1 MNADEKVAALE
12 DLLARVKRNA
22 ALPRATG
29 AAMTSAPEA
38 DEFEE
43 VGDDME
49 IEELDLDEEDIVDL
63 TDDEAEPTE
72 LAAAAEA
79 EEAPSVAA
87 SAAEEQTELSADDVD
102 IDFEDVEDTAEPE
115 EEPPASSRRAK
126 APSSMDE
133 ALASAAEAEDDER
146 EVPLKTPPPESGR
159 QVAGPPIPP
168 QPPTPDIAVEDDLE
182 APISATPVGGG
193 PTPEQLGQ
201 TVDLEE
207 GPRAELELE
216 QAVEGKPPAVADEL
230 EAPLPDASQPGA
242 FSPELS
248 PPESARAEI
257 ERHREELG
265 AEPAAPAEPPAPAPP
280 PAEVE
285 PQVFRRPAAPAGEVA
300 AFAHAAG
307 TFQPKTFVELLD
319 ASLELKAD

>member
-22 ALPRATG
+22 ALPRTTG
-29 AAMTSAPEA
+29 AAMTAAPEA
-38 DEFEE
+38 EEFEE

-63 TDDEAEPTE
+63 TDDEAEAAE
-72 LAAAAEA
+72 LAAAGEEPSAAAPAAEA
-79 EEAPSVAA
+79 QAEMAA
-87 SAAEEQTELSADDVD
+87 DEVD
-102 IDFEDVEDTAEPE
+102 IDFDDVEDTAAEPE
-115 EEPPASSRRAK
+115 VEPPASSRRAK

-133 ALASAAEAEDDER
+133 ALASAAEAEDEGR

-159 QVAGPPIPP
+159 QVAGPPVPP
-168 QPPTPDIAVEDDLE
+168 QPPALDIAVEDDLE
-182 APISATPVGGG
+182 APISAAPAGGG

-216 QAVEGKPPAVADEL
+216 QAVEGKAPAEADEL
-230 EAPLPDASQPGA
+230 EAPQPDASQPGA

-257 ERHREELG
+257 KRHREELG
-265 AEPAAPAEPPAPAPP
+265 AEPAAQAEPSPAPP

-285 PQVFRRPAAPAGEVA
+285 PQVFERPAPPAGEVA

-307 TFQPKTFVELLD
+307 AFQPKTFVELLD